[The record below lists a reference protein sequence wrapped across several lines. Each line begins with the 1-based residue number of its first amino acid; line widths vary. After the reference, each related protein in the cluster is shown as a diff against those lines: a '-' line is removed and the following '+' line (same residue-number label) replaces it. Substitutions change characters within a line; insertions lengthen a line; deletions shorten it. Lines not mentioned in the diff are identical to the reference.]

1 MADAFSAQLRAID
14 ARNAAMA
21 GIGRARAGIQYE
33 KETEQQEEAKREIAR
48 KQEAEAGRAEK
59 EAAKIA
65 ERGTWG
71 GFIGGNVG
79 RMLAKW
85 GAKQAAGTAF
95 KTVLGSTL
103 GSIAIPAAAA
113 YALSKALSHKKAKG
127 FKGKEIN
134 EADIANI
141 ETEYFRKPQAKQIKY
156 DLGQIN
162 TQIRSAGD
170 IMKASRESIAQGF
183 ALQFGQG
190 ALQEQALASI
200 FGGAGA
206 GGQAGQTTE
215 TFDAWKK
222 RMGKG
227 GVAPEDLTM
236 KTYKTMILNQSPQLL
251 DPYQFSP
258 EYAKSI
264 GVQRV
269 LSGNQPANLLNMIS
283 GQNPLKN
290 VNLPSYRLPYTPFQ
304 GRTPMQNVSYASPL
318 SVLGQR

>member
-1 MADAFSAQLRAID
+1 MGGDGVMADAFSAQLRAID

-48 KQEAEAGRAEK
+48 KQEAEAGRAQRVG
-59 EAAKIA
+59 AKVA

-71 GFIGGNVG
+71 GFIGGTLG
-79 RMLAKW
+79 REFAKW

-103 GSIAIPAAAA
+103 GGIAVPAAAA

-162 TQIRSAGD
+162 TQIRSAKD
-170 IMKASRESIAQGF
+170 IMIASRESIASGF
-183 ALQFGQG
+183 AMQFGTA
-190 ALQEQALASI
+190 ALQEQALSSL
-200 FGGAGA
+200 FGGAGT
-206 GGQAGQTTE
+206 GVE
-215 TFDAWKK
+215 TDTPKNLAESMKAIGLGPASTPVPMSTPYGISNPIPTFLNYQRVD
-222 RMGKG
+222 
-227 GVAPEDLTM
+227 PNTQLT
-236 KTYKTMILNQSPQLL
+236 
-251 DPYQFSP
+251 PYQMLRRARS
-258 EYAKSI
+258 
-264 GVQRV
+264 
-269 LSGNQPANLLNMIS
+269 L
-283 GQNPLKN
+283 QN
-290 VNLPSYRLPYTPFQ
+290 
-304 GRTPMQNVSYASPL
+304 
-318 SVLGQR
+318 

>member
-33 KETEQQEEAKREIAR
+33 KETEQHEEAKREIAR
-48 KQEAEAGRAEK
+48 KQEAEAGRAQRVG
-59 EAAKIA
+59 AKVA

-71 GFIGGNVG
+71 GFIGGTLG
-79 RMLAKW
+79 REFAKW

-103 GSIAIPAAAA
+103 GSIAVPAAAA

-162 TQIRSAGD
+162 TQIRSAKD
-170 IMKASRESIAQGF
+170 IMIASRESIAQGF
-183 ALQFGQG
+183 AMQFGTA
-190 ALQEQALASI
+190 ALQEQALSSL
-200 FGGAGA
+200 FGGAGT
-206 GGQAGQTTE
+206 GGQTTE

-304 GRTPMQNVSYASPL
+304 GRTPI
-318 SVLGQR
+318 QR

>member
-33 KETEQQEEAKREIAR
+33 KETEQHEEAKREIAR
-48 KQEAEAGRAEK
+48 KQEAEAGRAQRVG
-59 EAAKIA
+59 AKVA

-71 GFIGGNVG
+71 GFIGGTLG
-79 RMLAKW
+79 REFAKW

-103 GSIAIPAAAA
+103 GSIAVPAAAA

-183 ALQFGQG
+183 AMQFGTA
-190 ALQEQALASI
+190 ALQEQALSSL

-206 GGQAGQTTE
+206 GTQETETYKQFQKRMKKMGIGDVTMKDYKAMVLGQTT
-215 TFDAWKK
+215 
-222 RMGKG
+222 
-227 GVAPEDLTM
+227 P
-236 KTYKTMILNQSPQLL
+236 
-251 DPYQFSP
+251 
-258 EYAKSI
+258 
-264 GVQRV
+264 
-269 LSGNQPANLLNMIS
+269 LLNPYAAQVYGEGGMRLPTTDI
-283 GQNPLKN
+283 GGTGWADVFGPRG
-290 VNLPSYRLPYTPFQ
+290 PSYGLANPIPMRPSGTSRL
-304 GRTPMQNVSYASPL
+304 GLSPL
-318 SVLGQR
+318 QTRRRYGGR

>member
-1 MADAFSAQLRAID
+1 MGGDGVMADAFSAQLRAID

-48 KQEAEAGRAEK
+48 KQEAEAGRAQRVG
-59 EAAKIA
+59 AKVA

-71 GFIGGNVG
+71 GFIGGTLG
-79 RMLAKW
+79 REFVKW

-103 GSIAIPAAAA
+103 GSIAVPAAAA

-162 TQIRSAGD
+162 TQIRSAKD
-170 IMKASRESIAQGF
+170 IMIASRESIAQGF
-183 ALQFGQG
+183 AMQFGTA
-190 ALQEQALASI
+190 ALQEQALSSL
-200 FGGAGA
+200 FGGAGT
-206 GGQAGQTTE
+206 GGQTTE

-304 GRTPMQNVSYASPL
+304 GRTPI
-318 SVLGQR
+318 QR

>member
-33 KETEQQEEAKREIAR
+33 KETEQQEEAKRDIAR
-48 KQEAEAGRAEK
+48 KQEEEAGRAQRIGG
-59 EAAKIA
+59 KIE
-65 ERGTWG
+65 ERGAWG
-71 GFIGGNVG
+71 GFIGGNLG

-95 KTVLGSTL
+95 KTVLGGTL
-103 GSIAIPAAAA
+103 GSVAIPAAAA
-113 YALSKALSHKKAKG
+113 YALSKALTHKKAKD

-170 IMKASRESIAQGF
+170 IMKASSESVAQAF

-190 ALQEQALASI
+190 ALQEQALSSL
-200 FGGAGA
+200 FGGAGT
-206 GGQAGQTTE
+206 GTGESE
-215 TFDAWKK
+215 TFKQFQK
-222 RMGKG
+222 RMQKAGI
-227 GVAPEDLTM
+227 PEGEVNWRLYQTM
-236 KTYKTMILNQSPQLL
+236 SAGRPQGLNLPLGSPQT
-251 DPYQFSP
+251 Q
-258 EYAKSI
+258 
-264 GVQRV
+264 
-269 LSGNQPANLLNMIS
+269 
-283 GQNPLKN
+283 
-290 VNLPSYRLPYTPFQ
+290 RLPIGGRPTPQLGF
-304 GRTPMQNVSYASPL
+304 GRRNL
-318 SVLGQR
+318 SQFMGPQTNFPWYGGIQRDISTYGVPGR